1 MNHIA
6 QLSALREATLGARV
20 RTGRRDLGTRVEK
33 GKVQIVEVTV
43 VSDDGGTEVKPLSES
58 LTYDECV
65 ARLNA
70 MDDTP

>member
-20 RTGRRDLGTRVEK
+20 RTGHSDLGTRVEK
-33 GKVQIVEVTV
+33 GKVQIVEATV
-43 VSDDGGTEVKPLSES
+43 VSADGHTEVKPLSEW

>member
-43 VSDDGGTEVKPLSES
+43 VSDDGGTEVKPLSEW

>member
-20 RTGRRDLGTRVEK
+20 RTGQFGLGTRVQN
-33 GKVQIVEVTV
+33 GKVQIVVVTLE
-43 VSDDGGTEVKPLSES
+43 SPDGATREDPLSEW

-70 MDDTP
+70 MDGTP